1 MGYLYKG
8 DATLKGN
15 LSVLTDK
22 PLDKRSVVQNVT
34 NMLTID
40 STYVYNGMPVVNI
53 DEKAIYILLDKTNI
67 SKLDSWKRIGTVTIN
82 NNEIDLSSFVTST
95 ELSGQLDTLKGE
107 ISTDINTKISESKTE
122 ILSEVD
128 TKISTSKTEILSEVD
143 TKIDEALE
151 NFNPGSGGSGDSGGS
166 GGSGGST
173 GGSGSSTGGNVDL
186 SNYVTK
192 DELTN
197 YSTSEEIDNTYAKK
211 TDIPTIPNF
220 KTINGQEITG
230 TGDITISGD
239 GSNLTIDDTLTET
252 SSNPVKSSGIYNGV
266 KTMINAKFVVLT
278 EAEYNAMASHD
289 ANTFYYIKQ

>member
-8 DATLKGN
+8 DAILKGN
-15 LSVLTDK
+15 LAVNTPK
-22 PLDKRSVVQNVT
+22 PLDERSVVQNIT
-34 NMLTID
+34 ELLTID
-40 STYVYNGMPVVNI
+40 SNYAYNGMPVVSI
-53 DEKAIYILLDKTNI
+53 DEAAVYILLDKTNT
-67 SKLDSWKRIGTVTIN
+67 SSLDSWKKIGNVIIDG
-82 NNEIDLSSFVTST
+82 NEIDLSSFVTST

-122 ILSEVD
+122 ILYEVD

-143 TKIDEALE
+143 TKIETALE
-151 NFNPGSGGSGDSGGS
+151 NFNPGSGGSGSGGDSGGS
-166 GGSGGST
+166 GGS
-173 GGSGSSTGGNVDL
+173 SGDNVDL

-192 DELTN
+192 DELIN

-239 GSNLTIDDTLTET
+239 GSNLTIDDTLTED
-252 SSNPVKSSGIYNGV
+252 SSNPVKSSGIYNGI

-278 EAEYNAMASHD
+278 EAEYKAMTTHD
-289 ANTFYYIKQ
+289 PNTFYYIKQ

>member
-8 DATLKGN
+8 DAILKGN

-22 PLDKRSVVQNVT
+22 PLDERSIVQNVT
-34 NMLTID
+34 NMLTIS
-40 STYVYNGMPVVNI
+40 STYAYNGMPIVNI

-95 ELSGQLDTLKGE
+95 ELSGQLDTFKGE

-128 TKISTSKTEILSEVD
+128 TKISTNKTEILSEVD
-143 TKIDEALE
+143 TKIDKALE
-151 NFNPGSGGSGDSGGS
+151 NFNPGSGGSGGS
-166 GGSGGST
+166 GGS
-173 GGSGSSTGGNVDL
+173 SGDNVDL

-192 DELTN
+192 DELAD
-197 YSTSEEIDNTYAKK
+197 YSTSEEINNTYAKK

-239 GSNLTIDDTLTET
+239 GSSLTIDDALTET

-266 KTMINAKFVVLT
+266 KTMINTKFVVLT
-278 EAEYNAMASHD
+278 EAEYKAMTSHD
-289 ANTFYYIKQ
+289 PNTFYYIKQ

>member
-8 DATLKGN
+8 DAILKGN

-22 PLDKRSVVQNVT
+22 PLDERSIVQNVT
-34 NMLTID
+34 NMLTIS
-40 STYVYNGMPVVNI
+40 STSAYNGMPIVNI

-151 NFNPGSGGSGDSGGS
+151 NFSPGSGGSGSGGDSGGS
-166 GGSGGST
+166 GGSGG
-173 GGSGSSTGGNVDL
+173 GDVDL

-192 DELTN
+192 DELAD
-197 YSTSEEIDNTYAKK
+197 YSTSTEIDNTYAKK

-252 SSNPVKSSGIYNGV
+252 SSNPVKSSGIYNGI

>member
-8 DATLKGN
+8 DAILKGN

-22 PLDKRSVVQNVT
+22 PLDERSIVQNVT
-34 NMLTID
+34 NMLTIS
-40 STYVYNGMPVVNI
+40 STYAYNGMPIVNI

-143 TKIDEALE
+143 TKIDKALE
-151 NFNPGSGGSGDSGGS
+151 NFSPGSGGSGSGGDSGGS
-166 GGSGGST
+166 GGSGG
-173 GGSGSSTGGNVDL
+173 GDADL

-192 DELTN
+192 DELAN

-278 EAEYNAMASHD
+278 EVEYNAMASHD